1 MNNRYGV
8 EYNFARITENRF
20 QFVMD
25 EESMNDC
32 RLGGK
37 EGQDQMDFN
46 DLGFFD
52 PSGGPFVSC
61 GRVIVPDETNDK
73 SGPWTIT
80 NIFSADQEIFVE
92 VE

>member
-1 MNNRYGV
+1 
-8 EYNFARITENRF
+8 
-20 QFVMD
+20 
-25 EESMNDC
+25 
-32 RLGGK
+32 
-37 EGQDQMDFN
+37 MDFN